1 MGKKNKD
8 TVLEC
13 KNLCFSYK
21 NHSDEF
27 SLKSV
32 ELGLFPGRCLGV
44 IGLNGQG
51 KSTLCKV
58 LSKAKMYGGGD
69 VDFKPSKGKV
79 FYHPR
84 DSEKFERLDP
94 YQTGAADHA
103 L

>member
-69 VDFKPSKGKV
+69 VDFKACV
-79 FYHPR
+79 
-84 DSEKFERLDP
+84 DRLVARRLP
-94 YQTGAADHA
+94 VSAILAS
-103 L
+103 